1 MPTKIE
7 QKKYVLGNIPD
18 LLAGDAAGGPGT
30 ASGGREAETFYFSS
44 GGPGD
49 KTTSIGVA
57 PEQAKSPKP
66 PSQGMT
72 SILQLFSFV
81 IKENTFSLPCSVTG
95 FLF

>member
-1 MPTKIE
+1 M
-7 QKKYVLGNIPD
+7 LGNIPD

-30 ASGGREAETFYFSS
+30 GGGGREAETFYFSS

-72 SILQLFSFV
+72 STFHLLSNV
-81 IKENTFSLPCSVTG
+81 IKENIFFHLVQSI
-95 FLF
+95 